1 MSKRQIFFIIAI
13 AVAVLLMILFIEKMG
28 TVTDQPVLRR
38 KSRHKR
44 IVLRPRDL
52 DFSIKGIKLSGNVRV
67 YQRDNGR
74 WYVRFTLNGKRR
86 MLSTGETDKTQAL
99 LKLGEIVKAA
109 ECTNAFGPPLKR
121 VSTFRELAE
130 EYIAYAEANKASS
143 TIQRDKRRLGKLFAA
158 FGSNRLTDITQR
170 KVELYMQERE
180 KEVKPAT
187 VNREFALL
195 RHMLRKAVEWDYL
208 PVSPARTVKPFKES
222 PGRVRYLSDSERER
236 LLDAC
241 KHSDSDMLYPVVLTA
256 LLTGMRRGEL
266 QELTWDDVNFP
277 EARITVRRS
286 KNNETR
292 HIPIHRDLL
301 EVLAEL
307 RNRYPYAQY
316 VFCKPDGKPYGNWRR
331 AFETACRQAGVA
343 NFRFHD
349 LRHTFGSYLGM
360 KGCNA
365 YTIMRL
371 MGHKTIAMSARYTH
385 ISEEQLRA
393 AVDGIGAKV
402 VQFPQAQTW

>member
-1 MSKRQIFFIIAI
+1 MRRPSKKFGKLKVEFLTGAIRVTDKYRQSIIFSLDI
-13 AVAVLLMILFIEKMG
+13 KN
-28 TVTDQPVLRR
+28 TVTILG
-38 KSRHKR
+38 KR
-44 IVLRPRDL
+44 MTL
-52 DFSIKGIKLSGNVRV
+52 
-67 YQRDNGR
+67 YQRTNGR

-99 LKLGEIVKAA
+99 LKLGEIVKTVERTDGLGVQAR
-109 ECTNAFGPPLKR
+109 R
-121 VSTFRELAE
+121 VSMFAELVK
-130 EYIAYAEANKASS
+130 EYIAYAEANKAVS
-143 TIQRDKRRLGKLFAA
+143 TAQSDKRRLAKLLAA
-158 FGSNRLTDITQR
+158 FGAERLTEITQR
-170 KVELYMQERE
+170 KVERYMQDRR

-187 VNREFALL
+187 VNRDVALL
-195 RHMLRKAVEWDYL
+195 RHMLNKAVDWEYL
-208 PVSPARTVKPFKES
+208 ESNPLKRVKPFKEP
-222 PGRVRYLSDSERER
+222 PGRTRYLIDAERER

-256 LLTGMRRGEL
+256 LLTGMRKGEL

-301 EVLAEL
+301 EMLQQL
-307 RNRYPYAQY
+307 HNRYPYAHY
-316 VFCKPDGKPYGNWRR
+316 VFCKPDGKPYGDWRR
-331 AFETACRQAGVA
+331 AFKTVCRQAGIT
-343 NFRFHD
+343 NLRFHD

-360 KGCNA
+360 NGSNA

-385 ISEEQLRA
+385 ISEVQLKA

-402 VQFPQAQTW
+402 VQLESAQTWQSSQVTDL